1 MTELSVD
8 QTVVEEQSVETTH
21 LEQTDV
27 LTELE
32 TESCPNPACDG
43 SLDQSTYKGYDA
55 VVCDDCAT
63 PAVCIFGDGE

>member
-1 MTELSVD
+1 MTELTVD
-8 QTVVEEQSVETTH
+8 QTVVDAQSVETTH

-32 TESCPNPACDG
+32 TEPCPEPTCDG

-63 PAVCIFGDGE
+63 PAVCIWGDGK